1 MEYDCRLC
9 IKNDNKGG
17 TSMSGYYGISMS
29 NNAVKAYEEGKKPY
43 SKWTKKGIVDR
54 INEKFSNGKL
64 ANIPNKR
71 PEIFSNFIEAVKKTP
86 LVELKRILLIDTEY
100 HHTSIYY
107 NSTIFYDVF
116 PYGCNVQYMKQI
128 TSKLK
133 KATEDYKQRP
143 KVEKPPIDETK
154 YHAFCEY
161 DLVFKDG
168 RKRITRTYTAEGYII
183 GNWFY
188 SDQIHGAKRKNINGK
203 RFRVINFEK
212 AE

>member
-1 MEYDCRLC
+1 
-9 IKNDNKGG
+9 
-17 TSMSGYYGISMS
+17 MSGYYGISMS

-116 PYGCNVQYMKQI
+116 PYGCNVQYMK
-128 TSKLK
+128 
-133 KATEDYKQRP
+133 
-143 KVEKPPIDETK
+143 
-154 YHAFCEY
+154 
-161 DLVFKDG
+161 
-168 RKRITRTYTAEGYII
+168 
-183 GNWFY
+183 
-188 SDQIHGAKRKNINGK
+188 
-203 RFRVINFEK
+203 
-212 AE
+212 

>member
-1 MEYDCRLC
+1 
-9 IKNDNKGG
+9 
-17 TSMSGYYGISMS
+17 MSGYYGISMS

-154 YHAFCEY
+154 YHAFANTTSSSKMVANASRERIKPKAILLATGFIQIKFMVQKKEY
-161 DLVFKDG
+161 
-168 RKRITRTYTAEGYII
+168 
-183 GNWFY
+183 
-188 SDQIHGAKRKNINGK
+188 
-203 RFRVINFEK
+203 
-212 AE
+212 